1 MEKDTYLILRVTAG
15 GGAAYDPLSTYDWRS
30 ARSAESAP
38 ALEYQV
44 GAQTLDQQDYREARN
59 DRQVAAIARPMPL
72 RLIEP
77 VAAPEP
83 SAAPAPIHGAT
94 WGVFVTGA
102 LQSPYVGH
110 GVTAAVLDTGI
121 DAGHEAFHGVELIQK
136 DFTGEGDGDENGH
149 GTHVAGTIFGQAVQG
164 LRYGVAPG
172 VRRALIGKVLGTQ
185 RSATTQELVDA
196 IQWAVDQG
204 AHVINMSLGFDFP
217 GLVQWW
223 TEERSMPVD
232 LATSQALA
240 QYRDN
245 VRLFD
250 RLVELL
256 RARAAHRED
265 PLPGG
270 LIIAAAGNE
279 SKRHV
284 RPDYAIEVLP
294 PAAADGV
301 VAVAALQSA
310 GPPHDALT
318 VAPFSNIGAVVAGP
332 GVGVYSARKGGGY
345 TYLDGTSMAS
355 PHVTG
360 VAALWAERQLQRRG
374 TVDISALD
382 AQLRGNA
389 RRDRLPA
396 ADYLDVGEGLA
407 TAPLD

>member
-15 GGAAYDPLSTYDWRS
+15 GGEAYDPLSTYDWRS

-44 GAQTLDQQDYREARN
+44 EAQTLDPQDYREARN

-83 SAAPAPIHGAT
+83 SAAPEHLHGAT

-121 DAGHEAFHGVELIQK
+121 DADHEAFHGVELIQK
-136 DFTGEGDGDENGH
+136 DFTGEGDGDQDGH

-217 GLVQWW
+217 GLVKWW
-223 TEERSMPVD
+223 VGEGLEVD
-232 LATSQALA
+232 LATSKALA

-256 RARAAHRED
+256 RARAAQFHSA
-265 PLPGG
+265 

-284 RPDYAIEVLP
+284 RPDYAIEVAP

-310 GPPHDALT
+310 GPPHDAIT
-318 VAPFSNIGAVVAGP
+318 VAPFSNIGAAVAAP
-332 GVGVYSARKGGGY
+332 GMGVYSARKGGGY

-374 TVDISALD
+374 TVNISTLD
-382 AQLRGNA
+382 AQLRANA
-389 RRDRLPA
+389 CRDRLPD